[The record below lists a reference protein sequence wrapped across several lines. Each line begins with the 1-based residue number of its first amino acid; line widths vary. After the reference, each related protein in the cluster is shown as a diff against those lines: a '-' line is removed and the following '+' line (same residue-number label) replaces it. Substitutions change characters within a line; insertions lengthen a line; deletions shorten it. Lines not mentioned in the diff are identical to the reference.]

1 MIFYQLYFGVLIIL
15 IVTLVTLAEAAPL
28 DKILDVSSTESDCS
42 EWIKHGFE
50 CVIKSACEPE
60 GHFDSASDE
69 EIIRDGIRSADP
81 LFLQQVA
88 TNIKNH
94 LFVLSHFIFHFLKHF
109 SVSKMLKARN
119 ASCPKSWDTCCRKDT
134 YFNLPFDNVNPD
146 PIPTTARPKP
156 GCGVRNKGLLGV
168 RISGVSDSGREKAEF
183 GEWPHMCI
191 ILQNVIQNGKSEQY
205 YVCGASLISPG
216 VVLTA
221 AHCVR

>member
-50 CVIKSACEPE
+50 CVIKSACESD

-69 EIIRDGIRSADP
+69 EIIRDGIRSVDP

-94 LFVLSHFIFHFLKHF
+94 LFVFHRIKYYLITFFIF
-109 SVSKMLKARN
+109 
-119 ASCPKSWDTCCRKDT
+119 
-134 YFNLPFDNVNPD
+134 
-146 PIPTTARPKP
+146 
-156 GCGVRNKGLLGV
+156 
-168 RISGVSDSGREKAEF
+168 
-183 GEWPHMCI
+183 
-191 ILQNVIQNGKSEQY
+191 
-205 YVCGASLISPG
+205 
-216 VVLTA
+216 
-221 AHCVR
+221 